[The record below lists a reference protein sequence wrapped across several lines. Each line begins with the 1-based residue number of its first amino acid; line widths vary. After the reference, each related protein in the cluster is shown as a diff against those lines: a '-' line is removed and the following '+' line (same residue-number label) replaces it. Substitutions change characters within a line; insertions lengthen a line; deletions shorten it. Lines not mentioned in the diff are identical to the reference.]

1 MNKHVRHHYIQAAQ
15 TFHNLGYST
24 FRKLERGSNFAKVG
38 IEYMCVCVCVCVCVR
53 ARAVK
58 YIHVCLAESNLN
70 PNSNTLQPDR
80 PQHYRLTVFV
90 IAQQYSSA
98 TFDFFVF

>member
-1 MNKHVRHHYIQAAQ
+1 MCVIITYKLHRHSTTWAIVRSESWSAGRILQKSEL
-15 TFHNLGYST
+15 N
-24 FRKLERGSNFAKVG
+24 
-38 IEYMCVCVCVCVCVR
+38 ICVCVCVCVCVR